1 MSERITRLMVMD
13 LSQDEVRRY
22 WNGHGWTTDP
32 TMGVQ
37 SLQNGGVDGYYWYLH
52 EAECQVALVM
62 VELSMPKQ
70 RVTMHKIQM
79 LDAVWNS
86 KRPRPVICNLGRQHE

>member
-1 MSERITRLMVMD
+1 MTDRKTRLMVMD

-37 SLQNGGVDGYYWYLH
+37 SKQDGGVDGYYWYLH
-52 EAECQVALVM
+52 EAGCQVALVM
-62 VELSMPKQ
+62 VELSVGYE
-70 RVTMHKIQM
+70 RATVHKVRM
-79 LDAVWNS
+79 LNAVWES
-86 KRPRPVICNLGRQHE
+86 GRPRPAICNLGR